1 MNVDDV
7 LDRILPNVSKPA
19 RYTGGEWNSVV
30 KDWETCDVRWALAF
44 PDIYEIGMSN
54 LGLAILYDLLN
65 RQAGV
70 LAERVYAPWVDME
83 QALRAAGLPLFSLES
98 RRPLAAFDVI
108 GFSLPYEQLYTNLLN
123 MLDLAGLPVLAAE
136 RDERHP
142 LVIAGGGA
150 VYNPEPLADFV
161 DAFVLGDGE
170 DVIIDITQTIRE
182 AKRPTRLLSAPPYP
196 GPVLGRPPSAP
207 ALSVAEGSRGEAE
220 GAKEGARE
228 ILLLRLAQ
236 IRGVYV
242 PRYYTARYNDDW
254 TVAEVRPTVPE
265 AQLPVRKRIVAALPP
280 PVTRPMVPYIDTVHN
295 RAAVE
300 IQRGCTRGCRFC
312 HAGMVYRPVRER
324 PVDEILDAV
333 DAIVANTGFEEI
345 ALLSLSSSDYSQI
358 ETLVRELVARHADQH
373 LSISLPSLRIE
384 SVSVDLME
392 QLQATGR
399 RSSFTFAPEAAS
411 ERLRGVINKPIA
423 DDDLLAVAETVYS
436 RGWKTIKLYFMI
448 GHPAQ
453 TLDDVAAIADLAM
466 QVRALGRRVMGRKAQ
481 VNISVS
487 TLVPKP
493 HTPFQWVPLA
503 REGEIR
509 VQQEYLKEHLRG
521 PGLKLNWNNYQ
532 ETLLEAILSRGD
544 RRLGAAI
551 HRAWQL
557 GARFDGWSDQ
567 FKAEAWRQGFHE
579 TGVDLGFYAWRERSM
594 DEVFPWDHLDAGVTK
609 EYLAGDYRASLRG
622 ETRLDCREQC
632 YACGILTAFRD
643 ERAGVAAD
651 AWGCPPVKVQGS
663 SSSAQ

>member
-1 MNVDDV
+1 VDKL
-7 LDRILPNVSKPA
+7 LDRILPTVSKPA

-30 KDWETCDVRWALAF
+30 KEWEACDVRWALAF
-44 PDIYEIGMSN
+44 PDTYEIGMSN
-54 LGLAILYDLLN
+54 LGLAILYDRLN
-65 RQAGV
+65 SQEGV

-83 QALRAAGLPLFSLES
+83 AAMRAAGLSLFSLES
-98 RRPLAAFDVI
+98 RRPLAEFDVV

-123 MLDLAGLPVLAAE
+123 ILDLAGLPLWAAE
-136 RDERHP
+136 RDEGHP

-150 VYNPEPLADFV
+150 TYNPEPLADFL

-170 DVIIDITQTIRE
+170 DVVLDITAAIDESKRRGGTRE
-182 AKRPTRLLSAPPYP
+182 
-196 GPVLGRPPSAP
+196 G
-207 ALSVAEGSRGEAE
+207 
-220 GAKEGARE
+220 
-228 ILLLRLAQ
+228 LLRRLAG
-236 IRGVYV
+236 IPGVYV
-242 PRYYTARYNDDW
+242 PRFYEVAYHKDG

-265 AQLPVRKRIVAALPP
+265 ARMPVRKRIVASLPP
-280 PVTRPMVPYIDTVHN
+280 PVTRHVVPYVDTVHN
-295 RAAVE
+295 RAAIE

-358 ETLVRELVARHADQH
+358 ETLVRELVALHGDRH
-373 LSISLPSLRIE
+373 LSVSLPSLRIE
-384 SVSVDLME
+384 SVSVDLMD

-399 RSSFTFAPEAAS
+399 RSSFTFAPEAAT

-423 DDDLLAVAETVYS
+423 DEDLLTVAEEVYS

-448 GHPAQ
+448 GHPTQA
-453 TLDDVAAIADLAM
+453 LDDVAAIVDLAM
-466 QVRALGRRVMGRKAQ
+466 GVRAVGRREMGRKAQ
-481 VNISVS
+481 VNVGIS

-503 REGEIR
+503 DEEEIR
-509 VQQEYLKEHLRG
+509 AQQDYLKENLRG

-532 ETLLEAILSRGD
+532 ETLLEAVLSRGD
-544 RRLGAAI
+544 RRLGAVI

-557 GARFDGWSDQ
+557 GARFDAWSDQ
-567 FKAEAWRQGFHE
+567 FKVEAWRQAFREAGLE
-579 TGVDLGFYAWRERSM
+579 IGFYTRRPRALE
-594 DEVFPWDHLDAGVTK
+594 EVFPWDHIDAGVTK
-609 EYLAGDYRASLRG
+609 TFLARDYEASLRG

-632 YACGILTAFRD
+632 YACGILTAFRE
-643 ERAGVAAD
+643 ERDGLTVE
-651 AWGCPPVKVQGS
+651 AWGCPPVRS
-663 SSSAQ
+663 R